1 MDASHLARLPG
12 ELRNQ
17 IYDLT
22 INGLV
27 NQTYSCIVFEHYNE
41 SDTTATMPN
50 RNTDSGL
57 ALSRTCKQLRE
68 ECGTRLYSN
77 CIIYITVFQGSKE
90 ETKINFI
97 RKEEAKINYI
107 RIMRKIVSIIGLD
120 NVLLCRGMELR
131 IATKRDYSSITSNEQ
146 AIAPAITQLYPWSS
160 RTRIP
165 LRIRLGCQLPLLE
178 LLDLTHSCDT
188 VVEEVEQLPR
198 TDYHQ
203 QEDFAVALWLPRV
216 CEDVRAAEATKWAT
230 AKKATALVE
239 WMVGSEKG
247 CKVENKV
254 ESKAVIRCKVG
265 GDEAVDGRVSGSMA
279 PGVSKETNNGG
290 EVAEPSTLPLWFAM
304 CKWALGSW

>member
-1 MDASHLARLPG
+1 
-12 ELRNQ
+12 
-17 IYDLT
+17 
-22 INGLV
+22 
-27 NQTYSCIVFEHYNE
+27 
-41 SDTTATMPN
+41 MPN

-77 CIIYITVFQGSKE
+77 CIIYTTVFQGSKE
-90 ETKINFI
+90 ETKIKFI
-97 RKEEAKINYI
+97 RKEETKINYI

-165 LRIRLGCQLPLLE
+165 LRIRLGPQLPLLE

-216 CEDVRAAEATKWAT
+216 CEDVRAAEARKWAT
-230 AKKATALVE
+230 AKKATALIE
-239 WMVGSEKG
+239 WMVGSDKG
-247 CKVENKV
+247 CMV
-254 ESKAVIRCKVG
+254 ESKAENKALIGRQVG
-265 GDEAVDGRVSGSMA
+265 GDEAVVGKVSGSMA
-279 PGVSKETNNGG
+279 PRISEKGTSNGG
-290 EVAEPSTLPLWFAM
+290 KVAEPSRLALWFAM
-304 CKWALGSW
+304 CKPSLEPPVLSSSAAGELNGADR